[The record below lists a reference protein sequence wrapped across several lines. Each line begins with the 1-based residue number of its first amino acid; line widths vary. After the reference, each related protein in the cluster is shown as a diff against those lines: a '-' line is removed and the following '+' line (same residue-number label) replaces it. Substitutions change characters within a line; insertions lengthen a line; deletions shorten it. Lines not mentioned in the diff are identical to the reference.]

1 MIKSIIKRDGRVV
14 LYDEGKIASAI
25 LKAMEAAQEGD
36 ASQAAAV
43 ANAVEAALEERC
55 GAQPPQIE
63 QIQDEVESQLMQ
75 MGFDNAAKTYILYRA
90 SRTRV
95 HEMNTRL
102 MKVFDELTHADATA
116 SDMKRSNANIDADTP
131 MGTMLQYGSEAAKD

>member
-43 ANAVEAALEERC
+43 ANAVEAAPSR
-55 GAQPPQIE
+55 PK
-63 QIQDEVESQLMQ
+63 SS
-75 MGFDNAAKTYILYRA
+75 R
-90 SRTRV
+90 SRT
-95 HEMNTRL
+95 
-102 MKVFDELTHADATA
+102 KWKA
-116 SDMKRSNANIDADTP
+116 S
-131 MGTMLQYGSEAAKD
+131 